1 MNSVEKIA
9 RHYGVDAQSR
19 QAIEE
24 MAELTQA
31 ITKFWRYKGDDAQ
44 ILRGL
49 RGHIAEEIADVKV
62 MLEQLEILFDV
73 KNEVAENRSH
83 KIFRQLDRIG
93 KEKGETK

>member
-1 MNSVEKIA
+1 MRIIEEIA

-19 QAIEE
+19 QAVEE

-31 ITKFWRYKGDDAQ
+31 LTKFWRYKGDDAQ
-44 ILRGL
+44 TIRGL
-49 RGHIAEEIADVKV
+49 RGHIAEEIADVSI